1 MRGLPPPP
9 AAPTSPD
16 PGSFLMQRFSEAYP
30 IWFCDIWGVVH
41 DGYKPFPLTIAA
53 LKRHRERGGTV
64 ILVTNSPRSHLG
76 VERQIAEIGV
86 DPASHDRIV
95 TSGDVTQVLMKLH
108 GGQGVFHLGAER
120 DHSIY
125 DGTGVSRV
133 PLEEAEAVLC
143 TGLFDD
149 VNDRLEDY
157 DTLLR
162 EMKRLHLT
170 MICANPDKIVKK
182 GDRIL
187 YCAGKLAE
195 LYAGLG
201 GEVLMAGKPFAPIY
215 DLAMAEAGRIAGRE
229 VERAEVLAIGDG
241 PETDIRGAA
250 DYGLD
255 ALLVAE
261 GVTDASEGLHA
272 VEAQVLGAVPH
283 ARIVAT
289 VHDLAWKQGGT

>member
-1 MRGLPPPP
+1 
-9 AAPTSPD
+9 
-16 PGSFLMQRFSEAYP
+16 MQRFSETYRV
-30 IWFCDIWGVVH
+30 WFCDIWGVLH
-41 DGYKPFPLTIAA
+41 DGVAPFPVTVEA
-53 LKRHRERGGTV
+53 LKRHRARGGTV

-76 VERQIAEIGV
+76 VERQLLDIGA

-108 GGQGVFHLGAER
+108 GGGRVFHLGAAR

-125 DGTGVSRV
+125 EGTGVTRV
-133 PLEEAEAVLC
+133 PLEEAKAVLC

-149 VNDRLEDY
+149 LNDKLEDY
-157 DTLLR
+157 DPLL
-162 EMKRLHLT
+162 EDMKGRGIT

-182 GDRIL
+182 GNRIL

-195 LYAGLG
+195 LYAALG

-215 DLAMAEAGRIAGRE
+215 DLAMAEAARITGHA

-250 DYGLD
+250 DYGLA

-261 GVTDASEGLHA
+261 GVTDASEGLQV
-272 VEAQVLGAVPH
+272 VEAQVLSAVPH

-289 VHDLAWKQGGT
+289 VHDLAWM

>member
-1 MRGLPPPP
+1 
-9 AAPTSPD
+9 
-16 PGSFLMQRFSEAYP
+16 MQRFSESYP
-30 IWFCDIWGVVH
+30 VWFCDIWGVVH
-41 DGYKPFPLTIAA
+41 NGVTPFPVTVEA
-53 LKRHRERGGTV
+53 LKRHRQRGGTV
-64 ILVTNSPRSHLG
+64 VLVTNSPRSHLG
-76 VERQIAEIGV
+76 VEKQLLEIGV

-108 GGQGVFHLGAER
+108 GGGRVFHLGAAR

-125 DGTGVSRV
+125 EGTGVERV
-133 PLEEAEAVLC
+133 PLDEAKAVLC

-149 VNDRLEDY
+149 LNDRLEDY
-157 DTLLR
+157 DPLLL
-162 EMKRLHLT
+162 EMKQRGLV

-182 GDRIL
+182 GERIL

-195 LYAGLG
+195 LYAALG

-215 DLAMAEAGRIAGRE
+215 DLALAEAGRITGHA
-229 VERAEVLAIGDG
+229 VERPEVLAIGDG

-261 GVTDASEGLHA
+261 GVTDASEGLHVA
-272 VEAQVLGAVPH
+272 EAQVLNAVPH

-289 VHDLAWKQGGT
+289 VHDLAWTLAGT

>member
-1 MRGLPPPP
+1 
-9 AAPTSPD
+9 
-16 PGSFLMQRFSEAYP
+16 MQRFSEAYP
-30 IWFCDIWGVVH
+30 IWFCDIWGVLHNGVA
-41 DGYKPFPLTIAA
+41 PFPLTVSA
-53 LKRHRERGGTV
+53 LARHRARGGTV
-64 ILVTNSPRSHLG
+64 ILVTNSPRSHSG
-76 VERQIAEIGV
+76 VARQLLEIGV
-86 DPASHDRIV
+86 DPAAHDVIV

-108 GGQGVFHLGAER
+108 GGGRVFHLGAER

-133 PLEEAEAVLC
+133 PLEEANAVLC

-149 VNDRLEDY
+149 LNDRLEDY
-157 DTLLR
+157 DGLLTD
-162 EMKRLHLT
+162 MKSRGLT

-182 GDRIL
+182 GERIL

-195 LYAGLG
+195 LYAALG

-215 DLAMAEAGRIAGRE
+215 DLAMAEASRITGRDVGRE
-229 VERAEVLAIGDG
+229 EVLAIGDG

-261 GVTDASEGLHA
+261 GLTDASEGLHA
-272 VEAQVLGAVPH
+272 AEAQVLEAVPG

-289 VHDLAWKQGGT
+289 VHDLAWT

>member
-1 MRGLPPPP
+1 
-9 AAPTSPD
+9 
-16 PGSFLMQRFSEAYP
+16 MQRFSETYP
-30 IWFCDIWGVVH
+30 VWFCDIWGVVH
-41 DGYKPFPLTIAA
+41 DGVKPFPLTVAA
-53 LKRHRERGGTV
+53 LKRHRAQGGAV
-64 ILVTNSPRSHLG
+64 ILVTNSPRSNQG
-76 VERQIAEIGV
+76 VERQLREIGV
-86 DPASHDRIV
+86 DPESHDRIV
-95 TSGDVTQVLMKLH
+95 TSGDVTQVLMKLY
-108 GGQGVFHLGAER
+108 GGGKVFHLGAAR

-133 PLEEAEAVLC
+133 PLAEAKAVLC

-149 VNDRLEDY
+149 VNDQLSDY
-157 DTLLR
+157 DSLLG
-162 EMKRLHLT
+162 EMKAHGLV

-195 LYAGLG
+195 LYAARG

-215 DLAMAEAGRIAGRE
+215 ELAMAEAERLTGKP
-229 VERAEVLAIGDG
+229 VERPQVLAIGDG

-261 GVTDASEGLHA
+261 GVTDASEGLHMAEAA
-272 VEAQVLGAVPH
+272 VLSAVPH

-289 VHDLAWKQGGT
+289 VHDLAWT

>member
-1 MRGLPPPP
+1 
-9 AAPTSPD
+9 
-16 PGSFLMQRFSEAYP
+16 MQRFSEAYP
-30 IWFCDIWGVVH
+30 VWFCDIWGVVH
-41 DGYKPFPLTIAA
+41 NGHVPFPVTVAA

-64 ILVTNSPRSHLG
+64 ILVTNSPRSNLG
-76 VERQIAEIGV
+76 VERQLVEIGV

-108 GGQGVFHLGAER
+108 GGGKVFHLGAER

-125 DGTGVSRV
+125 DGTGVARV
-133 PLEEAEAVLC
+133 PLDQAHAVLC

-149 VNDRLEDY
+149 LNDKLSDY
-157 DTLLR
+157 DELLA
-162 EMKRLHLT
+162 EMKHRGLT

-182 GDRIL
+182 GERIL

-195 LYAGLG
+195 IYQGLG
-201 GEVLMAGKPFAPIY
+201 GEVLMAGKPHAPIY
-215 DLAMAEAGRIAGRE
+215 DLALSEARRITGRDVGPAD
-229 VERAEVLAIGDG
+229 VLAIGDG

-261 GVTDASEGLHA
+261 GVTDASEGLHVA
-272 VEAQVLGAVPH
+272 EAQVLTLVPH

-289 VHDLAWKQGGT
+289 VHDLAWT

>member
-1 MRGLPPPP
+1 
-9 AAPTSPD
+9 
-16 PGSFLMQRFSEAYP
+16 MQQFSESYP
-30 IWFCDIWGVVH
+30 VWFCDIWGVVH
-41 DGYKPFPLTIAA
+41 NGVAPFPITVEA
-53 LKRHRERGGTV
+53 LRRHRAQGGTV
-64 ILVTNSPRSHLG
+64 ILVTNSPRSNQG
-76 VERQIAEIGV
+76 VERQLLDIGV

-108 GGQGVFHLGAER
+108 GGGRVFHLGAAR

-125 DGTGVSRV
+125 DGTGVTRV
-133 PLEEAEAVLC
+133 PLEEAHAVLC

-149 VNDRLEDY
+149 LNDQLSDYDRLLD
-157 DTLLR
+157 
-162 EMKRLHLT
+162 EMKDRGLT

-182 GDRIL
+182 GERIL

-195 LYAGLG
+195 LYAARG

-215 DLAMAEAGRIAGRE
+215 DLALAEACRITGRE
-229 VERAEVLAIGDG
+229 IDRAEVLAIGDG

-261 GVTDASEGLHA
+261 GVTDASEGLHVA
-272 VEAQVLGAVPH
+272 EAQVLSAVPH

-289 VHDLAWKQGGT
+289 VHDLGWT